1 MLVFFVVARVELICK
16 VEYKKG
22 GQDHIAQNEPHCQ
35 PPWQFLD
42 RVFNGMPK
50 NSFFT
55 LIVLTT
61 YFLILLFISVLICQT
76 IHIFMPRVF
85 LSLFQPLNSRQWS
98 RQNFSLQYQYNI
110 RQTSDENKEKY
121 QLGDYWLIQY
131 QILKILIIRIYSRQ

>member
-1 MLVFFVVARVELICK
+1 MLVFFVVARVKLICK

-35 PPWQFLD
+35 PPCQFLD

-85 LSLFQPLNSRQWS
+85 LSLFQPLNSRQ
-98 RQNFSLQYQYNI
+98 
-110 RQTSDENKEKY
+110 
-121 QLGDYWLIQY
+121 
-131 QILKILIIRIYSRQ
+131 